1 MARRGAGGVI
11 RVLRRAAFGVLLVWA
26 LASLAVALRGG
37 RERVE
42 PSAVLVVLGNRVL
55 PDGRCSPRLA
65 ARLDRAIRAWRD
77 GVAPTVIVSGGIS
90 RDGLDEASAMRNY
103 LVRAGLPDSVIVLDS
118 HGVNSWETARFTA
131 RWLQAHRRGS
141 AVAVSQYFHL
151 PRCEMAFRRFGV
163 DTVSVAK
170 ANFWEWRDLYSTP
183 REVVGL
189 LRYATRSAPVRAPER
204 EGS

>member
-1 MARRGAGGVI
+1 MSQV
-11 RVLRRAAFGVLLVWA
+11 VLRVVGALALVWVI
-26 LASLAVALRGG
+26 ASLVVALVGG
-37 RERVE
+37 RERVQ

-65 ARLDRAIRAWRD
+65 ARLDRAVKAWRA
-77 GVAPTVIVSGGIS
+77 GVAPAVIVSGGIS
-90 RDGLDEASAMRNY
+90 RDSLDEASAMRDY
-103 LVRAGLPDSVIVLDS
+103 LVRAGLPDSVIVLDP

-131 RWLQAHRRGS
+131 RWLREHHRGS

-170 ANFWEWRDLYSTP
+170 ADFWEWRDLYSTP

-189 LRYATRSAPVRAPER
+189 VRYATRSAPTPSTPL
-204 EGS
+204 GGP

>member
-1 MARRGAGGVI
+1 MSH
-11 RVLRRAAFGVLLVWA
+11 VLLRGVFAALLLWA
-26 LASLAVALRGG
+26 LASLAVAVMGG
-37 RERVE
+37 RERIQ
-42 PSAVLVVLGNRVL
+42 PSAALVVLGNRVL

-65 ARLDRAIRAWRD
+65 ARLDRAVQAWRA

-90 RDGLDEASAMRNY
+90 RDGLDEASAMRDY

-131 RWLQAHRRGS
+131 RWLREHHRGS

-151 PRCEMAFRRFGV
+151 PRCELALRRFGV
-163 DTVSVAK
+163 DSVSVAK
-170 ANFWEWRDLYSTP
+170 ADFWEWRDLYSTP

-189 LRYATRSAPVRAPER
+189 VRYATRSAPDRTTEV